1 MIKVLI
7 AVFLMVWIALPYL
20 ILFYKK
26 VSVSIRLLFAS
37 MFEILCLLI
46 LIIATHWGGLD
57 FLTGTVFFY
66 NMIVWSSVLINVFV
80 ILVIWILKKVR
91 KYDAKE

>member
-1 MIKVLI
+1 MKVLTAIFLI
-7 AVFLMVWIALPYL
+7 AWIVLPYL
-20 ILFYKK
+20 VLFYKK

-46 LIIATHWGGLD
+46 LIIVTQWGQLD

-66 NMIVWSSVLINVFV
+66 NMVVWSSVLVNVFV
-80 ILVIWILKKVR
+80 ILIIWVLKKMR
-91 KYDAKE
+91 KYCAKG